1 MKKISLFLIASI
13 LSLSLMACG
22 ADAPAVQE
30 ESPAGPDPSQETP
43 LEEEPA
49 QEEENLASGKVFIAD
64 AALYRGTVTAVE
76 TTEEGTLLTLEQ
88 APGTDFGSPSRQ
100 FLLTEESRLSF
111 KSEQI
116 VPNVYLEVYYTGK
129 NPEEAALILG
139 ANFYEAA
146 EMVNFNGT
154 LSSVWESP
162 DRPGQGSLAM
172 VERDTG
178 EEVHFN
184 YDKNGGTQFYLD
196 FDALQPGDELNI
208 FHQGIYTLS
217 LPPQGIALE
226 VRPYAAPEEA
236 DSQAP
241 AAEASSPETAQ

>member
-1 MKKISLFLIASI
+1 MKKISLFLIVSI

-22 ADAPAVQE
+22 TDAPAIQE
-30 ESPAGPDPSQETP
+30 ETPADPDPSQETP
-43 LEEEPA
+43 LDKEAE
-49 QEEENLASGKVFIAD
+49 QEEESFDSGKVYIAD
-64 AALYRGTVTAVE
+64 AALYRGTVTAME
-76 TTEEGTLLTLEQ
+76 AAEEGTLLTLEQ

-116 VPNVYLEVYYTGK
+116 SQNIYLEVYYTVE

-139 ANFYEAA
+139 ANFYETA

-162 DRPGQGSLAM
+162 DRPGQGMLAM
-172 VERDTG
+172 VERNTG

-184 YDKNGGTQFYLD
+184 YDKNGGTQFYLE

-208 FHQGIYTLS
+208 FHRGIYTLS

-226 VRPYAAPEEA
+226 VRYYAAP
-236 DSQAP
+236 
-241 AAEASSPETAQ
+241 AEAEAASPETAQ